1 MQQTGGDFKLLGA
14 LVAGRH
20 QQGQITL
27 PQSDAIDQA
36 PRGQQ
41 GDHLRIHGLAD
52 AIDHIAQGVRILK
65 VEGREELR
73 EQVQRPGRLAH
84 QLWRLSR
91 MQMIL
96 V

>member
-1 MQQTGGDFKLLGA
+1 VQQTGGDFKLLGA

-20 QQGQITL
+20 QQGQIAL